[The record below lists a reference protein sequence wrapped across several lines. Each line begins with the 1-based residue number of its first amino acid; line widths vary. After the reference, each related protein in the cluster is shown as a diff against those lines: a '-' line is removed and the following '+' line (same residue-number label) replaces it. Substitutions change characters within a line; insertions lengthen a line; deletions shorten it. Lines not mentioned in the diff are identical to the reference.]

1 MQVYRSNAAQQVGPS
16 AAPRRTGSAAFSLD
30 QAEAPKS
37 AGAAPALRTI
47 GGIDALLTL
56 QAADEPLERRRRAV
70 KRGGIALDALDELKL
85 AVLSGSLGPS
95 MLQRLKSSATDL
107 ADASGDPRLDALMGE
122 IELRLA
128 VEIAK
133 ISPR

>member
-1 MQVYRSNAAQQVGPS
+1 MQIYRSNAAQQVGPS
-16 AAPRRTGSAAFSLD
+16 AAPRRTASESFSLTD
-30 QAEAPKS
+30 AEAPK
-37 AGAAPALRTI
+37 ATGPAPALRTI

-56 QAADEPLERRRRAV
+56 QAADDPLERRRRAV

-85 AVLSGSLGPS
+85 ALLSGSLSPS
-95 MLQRLKSSATDL
+95 MLQRLKASATEL
-107 ADASGDPRLDALMGE
+107 AHASGDPRLDALMGE